1 MPTNKPGKCTLCGKK
16 TSTPSTVKCRK
27 CWRERG
33 ADLTPEERAK
43 QDKLCRLCRRPTSYQ
58 NRSKNIGFCRRCYDT
73 RRAEVEALTLVH
85 VDTPSIETAV
95 RKLLKVAPKRLDEL
109 APLIERTPGQTL
121 DLLSAMQK
129 AGANLH
135 ELGGRWSLDR
145 EPETGQTS
153 KIVLKSDRAGWHT
166 IGALGDTHLCSK
178 QERLAEL
185 RDMYRIYEANG
196 VETVLHTGNY
206 IDGEARFNKYELKV
220 HGMDAQLT
228 YLAQQYPQ
236 VDGIKTFMISGDD
249 HEGWYGQREGVDIGR
264 YMQNV
269 ARQQGR
275 PDLHNLGYMECFVPI
290 EHGVTK
296 KRAMLHVIHPGGGSA
311 YATSYTVQKICEAYE
326 GGEKPAVTLV
336 GHYHK
341 AEHLEIRN
349 IHAFQTGCFQDQT
362 IFARK
367 KKLTFTIG
375 GWLLKFRQNP
385 DTGAVEEV
393 VSYFKNYFNRGY
405 YVQNRWS
412 LSGPVSLV
420 PRLEV

>member
-1 MPTNKPGKCTLCGKK
+1 MPVCACGV
-16 TSTPSTVKCRK
+16 TCSYRK
-27 CWRERG
+27 
-33 ADLTPEERAK
+33 AK
-43 QDKLCRLCRRPTSYQ
+43 QCAKCFAQRGRHDKIRLCVICKERPVSTSS
-58 NRSKNIGFCRRCYDT
+58 RHGSCSRCYRD
-73 RRAEVEALTLVH
+73 RRAEVDAL
-85 VDTPSIETAV
+85 IEIRTDAPPV
-95 RKLLKVAPKRLDEL
+95 EDAIRKLLKAAPKRLDEL
-109 APLIERTPGQTL
+109 AQVIEKTPGQTL
-121 DLLSAMQK
+121 DLLVAMRK
-129 AGANLH
+129 AGVNLH
-135 ELGGRWSLDR
+135 DLGGRWSLDR

-153 KIVLKSDRAGWHT
+153 AVVLKSDRDGWHT
-166 IGALGDTHLCSK
+166 LGALGDTHLCSK
-178 QERLAEL
+178 QERLEEL
-185 RDMYRIYEANG
+185 RDIYRIYEANG
-196 VETVLHTGNY
+196 VQTVLHTGNY

-220 HGMDAQLT
+220 HGMDAQLQ
-228 YLAQQYPQ
+228 YLADQYPH
-236 VDGIKTFMISGDD
+236 VAGLKTFMISGDD

-269 ARQQGR
+269 AHAAGR
-275 PDLHNLGYMECFVPI
+275 TDILNLGYMECFIPI
-290 EHGVTK
+290 EHAVTR
-296 KRAMLHVIHPGGGSA
+296 KRTMLHVIHPGGGSA

-405 YVQNRWS
+405 YTQNRWS

-420 PRLEV
+420 PRLSV